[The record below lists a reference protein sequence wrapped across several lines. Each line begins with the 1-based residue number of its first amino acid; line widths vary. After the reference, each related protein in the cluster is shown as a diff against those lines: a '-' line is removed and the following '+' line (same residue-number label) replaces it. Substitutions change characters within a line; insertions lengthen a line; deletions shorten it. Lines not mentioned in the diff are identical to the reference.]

1 MILTV
6 TITRLKPGVNE
17 SPRRLF
23 EQAAINCVSALR
35 FLPRKFVSIILQP
48 RMQPRFIQ
56 IAGVIWTLVYAS
68 VIVWIYATEPRSFKE
83 VATNSQVAAGVYE
96 INQEKFNNGLALFR
110 RDQFRAARDEWSGAD
125 PAQKD
130 PRTQFYI
137 GYAFYRE
144 GWGRVYYDTA
154 LFKQGLDAVNR
165 AISQAPNGTLVVDDP
180 NLQMHSAAEL
190 KAELEQGTE
199 TGWKDLNPVKLFR
212 QRK

>member
-1 MILTV
+1 MQ
-6 TITRLKPGVNE
+6 TRL
-17 SPRRLF
+17 
-23 EQAAINCVSALR
+23 
-35 FLPRKFVSIILQP
+35 
-48 RMQPRFIQ
+48 IQ
-56 IAGVIWTLVYAS
+56 IAGITWTLVYAGI
-68 VIVWIYATEPRSFKE
+68 IVWIYATEPRSFKE

-96 INQEKFNNGLALFR
+96 INQEKFNNALALFR
-110 RDQFRAARDEWSGAD
+110 REQFRAARDEWSGAD

-144 GWGRVYYDTA
+144 GWGRVYYDNA
-154 LFKQGLDAVNR
+154 LFKQGLEAVNR
-165 AISQAPNGTLVVDDP
+165 AIALAPNGTLVVDDP

-199 TGWKDLNPVKLFR
+199 TGWKDVNPLKLFR